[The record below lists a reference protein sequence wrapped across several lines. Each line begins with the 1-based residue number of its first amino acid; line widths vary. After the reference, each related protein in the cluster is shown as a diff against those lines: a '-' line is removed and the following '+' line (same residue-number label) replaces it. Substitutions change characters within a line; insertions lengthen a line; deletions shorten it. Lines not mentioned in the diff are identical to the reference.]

1 MTQPATAA
9 KEPAAGPGPG
19 EELCEISI
27 NCSLI
32 LDADSELAA
41 CASARGISDRE
52 IGAAGC
58 LRPFAG
64 ERYSYSSLDHD
75 TGCRYEVV
83 AGVKLKGDAGK
94 EAIRACAQTAV
105 DGISVDNLKAGT
117 AQAAR

>member
-1 MTQPATAA
+1 MTQPATGKQVAG
-9 KEPAAGPGPG
+9 AAGPGAG

-32 LDADSELAA
+32 LDPDTELAA
-41 CASARGISDRE
+41 CSSARE

-58 LRPFAG
+58 LRSFAG
-64 ERYSYSSLDHD
+64 ERYSFSSLDHD

-94 EAIRACAQTAV
+94 EAIRACAQAAV
-105 DGISVDNLKAGT
+105 DGISVDNLNAGS